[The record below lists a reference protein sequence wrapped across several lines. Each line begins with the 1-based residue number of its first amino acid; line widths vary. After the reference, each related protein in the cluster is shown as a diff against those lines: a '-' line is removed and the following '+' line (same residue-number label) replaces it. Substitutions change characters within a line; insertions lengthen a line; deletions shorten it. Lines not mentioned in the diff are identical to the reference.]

1 MLFTIRFTDNPM
13 AFNVRKQYLDL
24 HLEWIKQRRKIIKA
38 AGSLREKNK
47 DQPVG
52 ALWLVEAESE
62 GAWPLRICL
71 QTESDNFFVAT
82 SLRTAPES
90 LPLSLI
96 MSFLS

>member
-1 MLFTIRFTDNPM
+1 MLFTIRFTDNPL

-24 HLEWIKQRRKIIKA
+24 HLEWIKQRRNIITA

-62 GAWPLRICL
+62 EEALTLFSDDPFWVNGLRSSVEVL
-71 QTESDNFFVAT
+71 SW
-82 SLRTAPES
+82 SLAFEDMLTD
-90 LPLSLI
+90 
-96 MSFLS
+96 